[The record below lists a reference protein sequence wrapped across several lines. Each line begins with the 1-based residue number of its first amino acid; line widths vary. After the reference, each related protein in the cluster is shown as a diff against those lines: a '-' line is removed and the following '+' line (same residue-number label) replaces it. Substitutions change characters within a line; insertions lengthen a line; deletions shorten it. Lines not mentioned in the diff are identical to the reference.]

1 MSVCGNGG
9 LTLPT
14 LEEVYLKAKFLYEQ
28 GPAHH
33 HRKCHFGLVDVEAKQ
48 RILNPDKNKRVV
60 FVTDA
65 TNASEFHQQKERYI
79 TACGSNKTIGIH
91 VMIQVLS
98 AVSDEIIK
106 GIAEQ

>member
-1 MSVCGNGG
+1 M
-9 LTLPT
+9 PT

-33 HRKCHFGLVDVEAKQ
+33 SRKCHFGLVDVEAKE
-48 RILNPDKNKRVV
+48 RILNPNKNKRVV

-79 TACGSNKTIGIH
+79 EACGGNKTLGIH
-91 VMIQVLS
+91 AMVKMLGL
-98 AVSDEIIK
+98 VSGEAIK
-106 GIAEQ
+106 GLMEQDSGTGE